1 MKQHN
6 SIGYIK
12 HFLGQNHQHQSYT
25 HDHHAVPSVPNVT
38 EFSTVLSGTADARS
52 WVIISTDEESF
63 RVKVDA
69 QGHWSIDNPIQTGGV
84 ATIYSIN
91 SHGVRSEDIQ
101 IAKVVLA
108 PNTPEIIERNEYL
121 SGTAD
126 PGNTVI
132 ATHNGQEYT
141 AIADENGY
149 WSMLNPLISTGS
161 MAIVAVN
168 EAGVRSD
175 ELVIAKII
183 MLQAPVIQ
191 ENDEVLSGTAD
202 PHSIIVIK
210 ANDLEYRVIADEA
223 GHWSIDNPI
232 ANGGTAELYAMDQ
245 YGSKS
250 GTIGIAKMVEQPIPP
265 SVPEITES
273 DAVLAGTADPY
284 SIIVIKAN
292 NLEYRVIADETGHWS
307 IDNPIA
313 KGGTAELYA
322 LNQQGST
329 SETIAIAK
337 LVQLPLPSTP
347 IVTESDAVLA
357 GTADP
362 HSIIIIKANDLE
374 YRVIANDAGHWSID
388 NPIANG
394 GVLSIVA
401 QNQTGQQSLEIMLAI
416 PLVPVEPEA
425 PEYAISP
432 PIILVND
439 EMLEG
444 QSSPNLKIVI
454 KANDQV
460 YETTSN
466 ADGHWQID
474 NPIKNGGFAVIYAEN
489 SAGKHSDEISIA
501 KIAVMPLATD
511 NDLSDVLTAYAD
523 VQAMPDHPSLA
534 GDAQLPIDVDS
545 LLSANSLNDAQN
557 VWLDPNA
564 AQDADTLM
572 FQQSMQDLSNSFNY
586 PVIELD
592 TVQPA
597 TQWVA

>member
-6 SIGYIK
+6 SIGFVK
-12 HFLGQNHQHQSYT
+12 PFLGPNHQHQSYR
-25 HDHHAVPSVPNVT
+25 HDHQAVPSVPSVT
-38 EFSTVLSGTADARS
+38 EFSTVLAGTADARS
-52 WVIISTDEESF
+52 WVVISTADESI

-69 QGHWSIDNPIQTGGV
+69 QGHWSIDNPIQAGGV

-101 IAKVVLA
+101 IDKVVLA
-108 PNTPEIIERNEYL
+108 PNTPEIIEQNEYL

-132 ATHNGQEYT
+132 ATYNGQEYT
-141 AIADENGY
+141 AIVDENGY

-168 EAGVRSD
+168 EAGMRSD
-175 ELVIAKII
+175 ELVIAKIV

-210 ANDLEYRVIADEA
+210 ANDLEYRVIADET

-250 GTIGIAKMVEQPIPP
+250 GTIGIAKLVEQPILP

-273 DAVLAGTADPY
+273 DAVLAGTADPH

-313 KGGTAELYA
+313 NGGTAELYA

-337 LVQLPLPSTP
+337 LVELPLPSTP
-347 IVTESDAVLA
+347 IVTESGVLLV
-357 GTADP
+357 GTAEP
-362 HSIIIIKANDLE
+362 YSIIIKANDLE
-374 YRVIANDAGHWSID
+374 YRVIADETGHWSID

-394 GVLSIVA
+394 GVFSIVA

-416 PLVPVEPEA
+416 PLAPVEPEA

-432 PIILVND
+432 PTILVND

-460 YETTSN
+460 YETISN

-489 SAGKHSDEISIA
+489 SAGKQTEEISIA

-523 VQAMPDHPSLA
+523 VQTMPEHQNQA

-545 LLSANSLNDAQN
+545 LLSADSLNNAQN
-557 VWLDPNA
+557 VWLDPNV
-564 AQDADTLM
+564 AQEANALL
-572 FQQSMQDLSNSFNY
+572 FQQPTQDLSMSFNY
-586 PVIELD
+586 HMIELD
-592 TVQPA
+592 AVQSA
-597 TQWVA
+597 TQWLA